1 MRYLL
6 YFLPIIQATVFTKF
20 KTIMN
25 QTALH
30 SFHIPVLGI
39 GYSIDTPVK
48 VARYGISSVLS
59 IMDDQ
64 LIEKMREYH
73 SLQSGISYDPIPEK
87 QEDHRAKRITAYLNL
102 LKQIVTMQVTEMG
115 GMPFNEDND
124 LSKYF
129 ALLPEENELKVVYLN
144 MMNLAD
150 GPQKEEQQDRLRQ
163 SIIPGAID
171 VNVMSKLDRDNY
183 DDQGN
188 LLPEGYSDAL
198 AAFRGFAESELNSSI
213 VFSAG
218 YNPRL
223 YNYIEQFSDFYPDE
237 KGQLK
242 KKIILKV
249 SDYRSALVQ
258 GKLLAKKGLWIS
270 EFRIESGLNCGG
282 HAFPTEGLLL
292 GPILEEFKNKR
303 DELASEIFEFCN
315 AAIELKG
322 LPKYK
327 EQPKMRITVQ
337 GGIGTANENNFL
349 LEHYVLDGTGWGS
362 PFLLV
367 PETTNVEEETLQKL
381 ATAIKEDYYVS
392 YASPLGIAFNN
403 FHKSTSEQQR
413 HERIDKNRPGSP
425 CYKKFLATNTEFT
438 ESPICIASR
447 EYQDLKIKQL
457 KSLNLSTSAFEAEME
472 KITEKD
478 CLCEGLGASVLLKDH
493 ISLSHNLSAVAICPG
508 PNLAYFSGTFSL
520 TEMVGHIYGRIN
532 LLNTLHRPN
541 MFINELNLY
550 IDHFKKKISEANLGL
565 NPKQV
570 KQLQAYKKNLL
581 DGIDYYNEL
590 VLSFKKESSQY
601 IATMKDELEKAAAAI
616 STQNFSFNLA
626 PATSAI

>member
-1 MRYLL
+1 
-6 YFLPIIQATVFTKF
+6 
-20 KTIMN
+20 MN

-73 SLQSGISYDPIPEK
+73 SLQAGKSFEPILEK
-87 QEDHRAKRITAYLNL
+87 EEDHRARRITAYLNL
-102 LKQIVTMQVTEMG
+102 LNDIVNDQIREIKEL
-115 GMPFNEDND
+115 PFNEDND

-129 ALLPEENELKVVYLN
+129 DLLPDNNEIKEVYLN
-144 MMNLAD
+144 MKTLAD
-150 GPQKEEQQDRLRQ
+150 SPQKTEMQARLRQ
-163 SIIPGAID
+163 YVTPGSID
-171 VNVMSKLDRDNY
+171 VNVMSKIDKNNFDA
-183 DDQGN
+183 QGN
-188 LLPEGYSDAL
+188 ELPEGYSDAL
-198 AAFRGFAESELNSSI
+198 AAFRGFALSNLNSSI

-223 YNYIEQFSDFYPDE
+223 YNYIENFSDFYPDE
-237 KGQLK
+237 NGNLK

-292 GPILEEFKNKR
+292 GPILEEFRNKR
-303 DELASEIFEFCN
+303 SELASEIFEFSN
-315 AAIELKG
+315 AAMKLKG
-322 LPKYK
+322 LLGYK
-327 EQPKMRITVQ
+327 EQPRMRITVQ

-349 LEHYVLDGTGWGS
+349 MEHYVLDGTGWGS

-367 PETTNVEEETLQKL
+367 PETTNVEAETLKKL
-381 ATAIKEDYYVS
+381 ATAKKEDYYVS

-403 FHKSTSEQQR
+403 FHQSTSEQQR

-425 CYKKFLATNTEFT
+425 CYKKFLASNTEFT
-438 ESPICIASR
+438 ESPICTASR

-457 KSLNLSTSAFEAEME
+457 KSLNLPTEELEAELE

-532 LLNTLHRPN
+532 LLNSLYRPN

-550 IDHFKKKISEANLGL
+550 IDHFKKKINETNLGL

-570 KQLQAYKKNLL
+570 KQLQTYKKNLL

-590 VLSFKKESSQY
+590 VSSFKKESSQY
-601 IATMKDELEKAAAAI
+601 IATMKEELENAAAAV
-616 STQNFSFNLA
+616 SMQNLSLTFA
-626 PATSAI
+626 PVTAA